1 MLEYKIFRA
10 PDG

>member
-1 MLEYKIFRA
+1 MEYKIFRA